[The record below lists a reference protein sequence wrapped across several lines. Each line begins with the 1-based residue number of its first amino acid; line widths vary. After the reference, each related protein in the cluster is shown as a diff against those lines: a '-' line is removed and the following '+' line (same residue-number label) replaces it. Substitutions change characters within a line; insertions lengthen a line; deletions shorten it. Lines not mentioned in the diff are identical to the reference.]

1 MKGLLL
7 SLVPG
12 RKLTALDLVFAA
24 LGLLAVAVM
33 ISYAI
38 HPIAGVT
45 LAMMGL
51 GRPIL
56 TQDELN
62 AHRTALAAQDV
73 IYAPLYDSISYAAAG
88 QSQLVLF
95 TSPLGQGTTTSPGA
109 TGSKTIADTNMTA
122 AGQLTKGN
130 EFFMVGQEIMFFPGE
145 SPENNGVGATVGFLN
160 DTYAFS
166 KSGVLTLQIG
176 SNRAYIQDGPLGI
189 FPPSARL
196 AVALGVG
203 GNATAG
209 TQTILNNMYAAM
221 TGEPYAI
228 TPVYIEATQGFQE
241 VLQWPAAVTI
251 TATARLF
258 SRLRGYLI
266 RNAQ

>member
-1 MKGLLL
+1 
-7 SLVPG
+7 
-12 RKLTALDLVFAA
+12 
-24 LGLLAVAVM
+24 
-33 ISYAI
+33 
-38 HPIAGVT
+38 
-45 LAMMGL
+45 MMGL

-62 AHRTALAAQDV
+62 QHRTALASQDV
-73 IYAPLYDSISYAAAG
+73 IYAPLYDSANYASAG
-88 QSQLVLF
+88 QTQIVLF
-95 TSPLGQGTTTSPGA
+95 TSPLGQGTTTAPGA
-109 TGSKTIADTNMTA
+109 SGSKTLADTNMTA

-130 EFFMVGQEIMFFPGE
+130 EFFMTGQELLFLPGE
-145 SPENNGVGATVGFLN
+145 SPETVGGANVVNGTLN
-160 DTYAFS
+160 DVYAAG

-176 SNRAYIQDGPLGI
+176 SNRQYIQDGPLML

-196 AVALGVG
+196 AVQASIG
-203 GNATAG
+203 GTNTAG
-209 TQTILNNMYAAM
+209 TQSISEAIYATWA
-221 TGEPYAI
+221 GEPYAI

-241 VLQWPAAVTI
+241 VIQWPAAVAI

>member
-1 MKGLLL
+1 MLGF
-7 SLVPG
+7 S
-12 RKLTALDLVFAA
+12 RKLNRLDAFYMALGILLIAA
-24 LGLLAVAVM
+24 LVAV
-33 ISYAI
+33 SL
-38 HPIAGVT
+38 HPAAGVGI
-45 LAMMGL
+45 AMMGL

-62 AHRTALAAQDV
+62 AHRTALASQDV
-73 IYAPLYDSISYAAAG
+73 IYAPLFDSINWAAAG
-88 QSQLVLF
+88 QNQLVLF
-95 TSPLGQGTTTSPGA
+95 TSPLGQGTTTAPAA
-109 TGSKTIADTNMTA
+109 TGSKTLADTNMTA

-145 SPENNGVGATVGFLN
+145 APETAGGAIAPSVTNGFIN
-160 DTYAFS
+160 DTYNAS

-189 FPPSARL
+189 FPQSARL
-196 AVALGVG
+196 AVAAAL
-203 GNATAG
+203 AG
-209 TQTILNNMYAAM
+209 TGGTGTQANSNIVYAAW

-241 VLQWPAAVTI
+241 TIQWPAAVTL